1 MVYDKKEN
9 EGVKTKKSDAN
20 DKVNAT
26 TQTSAC
32 LRAVTLSTSHKL

>member
-20 DKVNAT
+20 DKVNVT
-26 TQTSAC
+26 TQTFSMFAC
-32 LRAVTLSTSHKL
+32 DDVVHIA

>member
-20 DKVNAT
+20 DKVNVT
-26 TQTSAC
+26 MQTFSMFVCDDVVHIA
-32 LRAVTLSTSHKL
+32 